1 MAKWLAI
8 KMAIWQIVSMKA
20 NIEQRSTAALV
31 YMSIDPRFKNQRL
44 EILNEITNRISP
56 ERYEVL
62 KNRAEINNFINR

>member
-1 MAKWLAI
+1 
-8 KMAIWQIVSMKA
+8 
-20 NIEQRSTAALV
+20 
-31 YMSIDPRFKNQRL
+31 MSIDPRFKNQRS